1 MVPTMRFSW
10 KQGEILPTFF
20 GKTTKFIWLNSSL
33 GLSVWAATTSSL
45 LLAAWL
51 HYSLTDDYR
60 FIKEPHQIYD
70 YIIVGAGTSG
80 CVLAAKLA
88 AAEDG
93 KVLVIE
99 AGGEPPWY
107 SWIPLI
113 APVLQGSTKH
123 DWRFQ
128 TLPQKFAAG
137 ALHNNVI
144 DTTLGVLTFDRTR
157 FNLILLSS
165 ICMIAILL
173 ASGENGNFKF

>member
-1 MVPTMRFSW
+1 M
-10 KQGEILPTFF
+10 
-20 GKTTKFIWLNSSL
+20 
-33 GLSVWAATTSSL
+33 SVWAATTSSL

-60 FIKEPHQIYD
+60 FIKEPQEIYD

-88 AAEDG
+88 AAEDGPSSG

-128 TLPQKFAAG
+128 TVPQKFAAG

-144 DTTLGVLTFDRTR
+144 NKLLTIINYYDRTR
-157 FNLILLSS
+157 FNSILSS
-165 ICMIAILL
+165 NLMYIIAILL
-173 ASGENGNFKF
+173 ASRENGNFHYLFIIFDLIKI